1 VASIAEFRLPT
12 GEFCL
17 AETVSI
23 TDASFELLQIVAC
36 DSACVLPF
44 VRATGDERTLDG
56 LDELL
61 AADPTVETVERV
73 AAMEDSRLYRVEW
86 VDSIETTVHLLL
98 EEGATILDAS
108 GYDGTWHLQIFF
120 ADHDLVSA
128 AYEVCEDY
136 GIDVSIERINRLS
149 ETSEYGHLGLT
160 ERQYETLVRAYEFG
174 YYDVPRGV
182 NQEELAGR
190 FDVSHQALSERL
202 RRAHG
207 TVITNA
213 LYHKIHRRDH
223 AVSPRVRHE
232 VDI

>member
-1 VASIAEFRLPT
+1 MSTIVEATVPADQFA
-12 GEFCL
+12 L
-17 AETVSI
+17 AETLDRVPDVEFRMVRLVAHGSERVVPFLWA
-23 TDASFELLQIVAC
+23 DCDNVELLRDALDRDPSVEGA
-36 DSACVLPF
+36 DVLSEF
-44 VRATGDERTLDG
+44 DGECLLRLDWG
-56 LDELL
+56 SH
-61 AADPTVETVERV
+61 ARV
-73 AAMEDSRLYRVEW
+73 FA
-86 VDSIETTVHLLL
+86 SIIG

-108 GYDGTWHLQIFF
+108 GYDDTWHLQIFF

-160 ERQYETLVRAYEFG
+160 ERQYETLVSAYEFG
-174 YYDVPRGV
+174 YYDIPREV
-182 NQEELAGR
+182 NQEELAEH

-213 LYHKIHRRDH
+213 LFHKIHRRDN